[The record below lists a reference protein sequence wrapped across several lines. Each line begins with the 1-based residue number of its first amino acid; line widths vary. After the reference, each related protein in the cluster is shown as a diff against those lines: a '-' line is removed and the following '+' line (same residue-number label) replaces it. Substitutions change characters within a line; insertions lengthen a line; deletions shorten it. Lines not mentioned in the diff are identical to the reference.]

1 MSITVSPGDEF
12 IQEYFGSVGRPRG
25 FVHLPVASDRSM
37 LTLFQATTTEGW
49 ADIARKVMEKQP
61 WTAGFFILYLHVG
74 LEEPLYWELRSRP
87 SPF

>member
-1 MSITVSPGDEF
+1 MSSSKSILAAWAGLE
-12 IQEYFGSVGRPRG
+12 GSFTCRWP
-25 FVHLPVASDRSM
+25 LKTCRSM

-74 LEEPLYWELRSRP
+74 LEEPL
-87 SPF
+87 